1 MTDLWTLSYG
11 PRTTVTSSIEYEQE
25 RLDSFHADLTRH
37 IDYLSRR
44 IEQVTAAPGTG
55 TGQDDLEREAH
66 LLNLHQQVRSARA
79 SQGRLCF
86 GRIDP
91 RESSELHIG
100 RIGLRSETGD
110 VVLVDWRAPQAAPFY
125 QATSA
130 QPLGLALRR
139 RIATRHE
146 GQREVVTHIDD
157 EFFDG
162 ASEYSPGA
170 EAMAAP
176 RSGRMGDILAT
187 IAADQDAIIRSP
199 LENVTVVQG
208 GPGTGKTVVA
218 LHRAAWLLYTYRE
231 KLARDGVLI
240 IGPSPLFLRYIDQ
253 VLPSLGETDVVLLT
267 AATLVPGIRATAT
280 DTPTVAAVKGDAR
293 MAEVIARA
301 IGARVRIPEGDVRIA
316 TESHG
321 EVRIRASQLSEATRG
336 LSRTQRYHEGRET
349 FLRRVLEAAARNRLR
364 DAGDSSPS
372 ADEVLDEVSDFIDDR
387 HVRRTLNLM
396 WMPIDPPG
404 LIDRLLSDP
413 DYLHACSEG
422 LLSDDERARLL
433 RRSGS
438 PWTPDDVPLID
449 EAASRVG
456 VWERG
461 RSASP
466 SSSPDDP
473 RELDA
478 RDLHVAN
485 AMQAERS
492 QRSLAERAFD
502 DREWIYGHVIVDEA
516 QELSA
521 MGWRAVQR
529 RASRRSM
536 TVVGDL
542 QQASHP
548 AAART
553 WDEALGWAG
562 DAVRLHE
569 LTITYR
575 ITQEIADTATAWLT
589 DAGGHAPS
597 LHPIRSGPPTVTVAR
612 PAADVRT
619 YIEKVLTD
627 FVGRAAVIVPAAQ
640 IHAWAD
646 TLHGEPFGYG
656 PDAIDALA
664 AVITAQDSKGLEFD
678 HVFVVDPHAIAAE
691 VPAGANIYVACT
703 RATTHLHL
711 IDVEG

>member
-1 MTDLWTLSYG
+1 M
-11 PRTTVTSSIEYEQE
+11 VTSSIEFEQE
-25 RLDSFHADLTRH
+25 RLDVFHADLARH
-37 IDYLSRR
+37 IGHLHRR
-44 IEQVTAAPGTG
+44 IDQVTAAPATG

-66 LLNLHQQVRSARA
+66 LVNLRQQLRSAEA
-79 SQGRLCF
+79 SQARLCF

-91 RESSELHIG
+91 REQTELHIG
-100 RIGLRSETGD
+100 RIGLRSDSGD

-130 QPLGLALRR
+130 QPMGLSLRR
-139 RIATRHE
+139 RIATRQDE
-146 GQREVVTHIDD
+146 RREVVTHIDD
-157 EFFDG
+157 EYFDG
-162 ASEYSPGA
+162 ETHSLPGA
-170 EAMAAP
+170 EAMNDP

-199 LENVTVVQG
+199 LEHVTVVQG

-231 KLARDGVLI
+231 KLARDGVLV
-240 IGPSPLFLRYIDQ
+240 IGPSTLFLRYIDQ

-267 AATLVPGIRATAT
+267 TATLVPGVRASSE
-280 DTPTVAAVKGDAR
+280 DSPRVAAIKGDAR
-293 MAEVIARA
+293 MSDVIARA
-301 IGARVRIPEGDVRIA
+301 IAERVRIPDSDVRIA

-321 EVRIRASQLSEATRG
+321 EIRIRAGQLTDATRG
-336 LSRTQRYHEGRET
+336 LSRAHRYHEGRET

-364 DAGDSSPS
+364 DGGDTSPS
-372 ADEVLDEVSDFIDDR
+372 ADEVLDEVADFIDDR

-404 LIDRLLSDP
+404 LVERLLTDEA
-413 DYLHACSEG
+413 YLRVCADG
-422 LLSDDERARLL
+422 ILNPGDQRLL
-433 RRSGS
+433 LRPSGS
-438 PWTPDDVPLID
+438 PWTSDDIPLID
-449 EAASRVG
+449 EVAARVG
-456 VWERG
+456 PWERPR

-466 SSSPDDP
+466 SHPDEP

-478 RDLHVAN
+478 RELHVAN
-485 AMQAERS
+485 ATHVDRS
-492 QRSLAERAFD
+492 HRTVAERAFD

-521 MGWRAVQR
+521 MAWRAIQR
-529 RASRRSM
+529 RASRKSM

-553 WDEALGWAG
+553 WEEALGWAG
-562 DAVRLHE
+562 DALRLHE

-575 ITQEIADTATAWLT
+575 ITAEIADTARSWLT
-589 DAGGHAPS
+589 AYGGTAPT
-597 LHPIRSGPPTVTVAR
+597 LHPIRSGTPTISITR
-612 PAADVRT
+612 READVRT
-619 YIEKVLTD
+619 YIEKVLVD
-627 FVGRAAVIVPAAQ
+627 FVGRAAVIVPASDLSTWTAKL
-640 IHAWAD
+640 D
-646 TLHGEPFGYG
+646 GDPFGFG
-656 PDAIDALA
+656 ADAIDALA

-678 HVFVVDPHAIAAE
+678 HVFIVNPEAIAHE

-703 RATTHLHL
+703 RATTQLHL
-711 IDVEG
+711 ITLE

>member
-1 MTDLWTLSYG
+1 M
-11 PRTTVTSSIEYEQE
+11 TSSIEYEQDQ
-25 RLDSFHADLTRH
+25 LDSFHADLARH
-37 IDYLSRR
+37 IDYLAAR
-44 IEQVTAAPGTG
+44 IAQVAAAPATG

-66 LLNLHQQVRSARA
+66 LVNLRQQLQAARA
-79 SQGRLCF
+79 SQNRLCF

-91 RESSELHIG
+91 RGGSELHIG

-110 VVLVDWRAPQAAPFY
+110 VVLMDWRAPQAAPFY
-125 QATSA
+125 QATTA

-146 GQREVVTHIDD
+146 GAREIVTHIDD
-157 EFFDG
+157 ELFDG
-162 ASEYSPGA
+162 AVENSPGA
-170 EAMAAP
+170 DAMGIP

-267 AATLVPGIRATAT
+267 AATLIPGIRATAA
-280 DTPTVAAVKGDAR
+280 DSAPVAAVKGDGC
-293 MAEVIARA
+293 MADVIARA
-301 IGARVRIPEGDVRIA
+301 IASRVRIPENDIRIA

-321 EVRIRASQLSEATRG
+321 EIRIRASQLTEAARG
-336 LSRTQRYHEGRET
+336 LSRTHRYHEGRDT

-364 DAGDSSPS
+364 DAGDAAPS
-372 ADEVLDEVSDFIDDR
+372 ATDVLDEVSDFIDDR

-396 WMPIDPPG
+396 WMPIDPPA
-404 LIDRLLSDP
+404 LIDRLLSDA
-413 DYLHACSEG
+413 DYLRASSEG
-422 LLSDDERARLL
+422 LLDDAERRLL
-433 RRSGS
+433 LRPPGS
-438 PWTPDDVPLID
+438 AWTADDIPLID

-456 VWERG
+456 AWERP
-461 RSASP
+461 RLVNPATD
-466 SSSPDDP
+466 PDEP

-485 AMQAERS
+485 ALQTERS
-492 QRSLAERAFD
+492 HRSVAERAFD
-502 DREWIYGHVIVDEA
+502 DREWVYGHVIVDEA

-521 MGWRAVQR
+521 MGWRAVHR
-529 RASRRSM
+529 RASRKSM

-553 WDEALGWAG
+553 WQEAVGWAG

-575 ITQEIADTATAWLT
+575 ITEEIADTATTWLT
-589 DAGGHAPS
+589 KAGGHAPT
-597 LHPIRSGPPTVTVAR
+597 LHPIRSGPATVSVVH
-612 PAADVRT
+612 PVPHVRT
-619 YIEKVLTD
+619 YVEKVLTD
-627 FVGRAAVIVPAAQ
+627 FIGRAAVIVPAAE
-640 IHAWAD
+640 IGMWAEL
-646 TLHGEPFGYG
+646 LHGEPFGFG
-656 PDAIDALA
+656 PDAIDAIA

-678 HVFVVDPHAIAAE
+678 QVFVVDPAAIAAE

-703 RATTHLHL
+703 RATTQLHL
-711 IDVEG
+711 IELEG

>member
-1 MTDLWTLSYG
+1 M
-11 PRTTVTSSIEYEQE
+11 TSSIDYEQE
-25 RLDSFHADLTRH
+25 RLDAFHADLERH
-37 IDYLSRR
+37 VEHLSRR
-44 IEQVTAAPGTG
+44 IDQVSTAPATG

-66 LLNLHQQVRSARA
+66 LINLRQQLQSARSAE
-79 SQGRLCF
+79 GRLCF

-91 RESSELHIG
+91 RGSSDLHIG

-125 QATSA
+125 QATTA
-130 QPLGLALRR
+130 QPLGLTMRR

-146 GQREVVTHIDD
+146 GRRELVTHIDD
-157 EFFDG
+157 ELFDG
-162 ASEYSPGA
+162 GSDHAPGA
-170 EAMAAP
+170 AAMSAP

-267 AATLVPGIRATAT
+267 TATLVPGIRATTSDAT
-280 DTPTVAAVKGDAR
+280 AVAAVKGDAR

-301 IGARVRIPEGDVRIA
+301 IGSRVRIPDHDVRIT

-321 EVRIRASQLSEATRG
+321 DIRIRAAQLADATRG

-364 DAGDSSPS
+364 DAGDTSPT

-396 WMPIDPPG
+396 WMPIDPPA
-404 LIDRLLSDP
+404 LIDRLLSDA
-413 DYLHACSEG
+413 DYLRECSAG
-422 LLSDDERARLL
+422 ILSDVEQRVLL
-433 RRSGS
+433 RHSGA
-438 PWTPDDVPLID
+438 PWSSDDIPLID

-456 VWERG
+456 VWERAAY
-461 RSASP
+461 RSRSTD
-466 SSSPDDP
+466 PDEP

-478 RDLHVAN
+478 RELHVAN
-485 AMQAERS
+485 ALQVERS

-502 DREWIYGHVIVDEA
+502 DREWVYGHVIVDEA

-521 MGWRAVQR
+521 MGWRAVHR
-529 RASRRSM
+529 RASRKSM

-548 AAART
+548 AAARS

-575 ITQEIADTATAWLT
+575 ITTEIADTAAEWLT
-589 DAGGHAPS
+589 RAGGDAPS
-597 LHPIRSGPPTVTVAR
+597 LQPIRSGPPTVTVR
-612 PAADVRT
+612 RQPQEVRT
-619 YIEKVLTD
+619 YVEKVLTD
-627 FVGRAAVIVPAAQ
+627 FAGRAAVIVPQEQVLTWAQ
-640 IHAWAD
+640 A
-646 TLHGEPFGYG
+646 LHGHPFGFG
-656 PDAIDALA
+656 PDAIDAIA

-678 HVFVVDPHAIAAE
+678 HVFVVDPQRISDE

-703 RATTHLHL
+703 RATTQLHL
-711 IDVEG
+711 IDVEA

>member
-1 MTDLWTLSYG
+1 M
-11 PRTTVTSSIEYEQE
+11 VTSSIEFEQE
-25 RLDSFHADLTRH
+25 RLDAFHADLARTTDHLR
-37 IDYLSRR
+37 RR
-44 IEQVTAAPGTG
+44 IDQVASAPGTG

-66 LLNLHQQVRSARA
+66 LVNLRQQLRSAEA
-79 SQGRLCF
+79 SKSRLCF

-91 RESSELHIG
+91 RDMQELHIG
-100 RIGLRSETGD
+100 RIGLRSDSGD

-130 QPLGLALRR
+130 HPMGLALRR
-139 RIATRHE
+139 RIATKQEEH
-146 GQREVVTHIDD
+146 REVVTHIDD

-162 ASEYSPGA
+162 HEHSLPGA
-170 EAMAAP
+170 EAMNDP

-199 LENVTVVQG
+199 LENITVVQG

-231 KLARDGVLI
+231 KLGRDGVLV
-240 IGPSPLFLRYIDQ
+240 IGPSTLFLRYIDQ

-267 AATLVPGIRATAT
+267 TATLVPGVRATAE
-280 DTPTVAAVKGDAR
+280 DPPRVAAIKGDAR
-293 MAEVIARA
+293 MSDVIAHA
-301 IGARVRIPEGDVRIA
+301 LAARVRIPETDVRIS

-321 EVRIRASQLSEATRG
+321 EIRIRAAQLADATRG
-336 LSRTQRYHEGRET
+336 LSRAQRYHEGRET
-349 FLRRVLEAAARNRLR
+349 FLRRALEAAARNRLR
-364 DAGDSSPS
+364 DAGDTAPS
-372 ADEVLDEVSDFIDDR
+372 ADEVLDEVADFIDDR

-396 WMPIDPPG
+396 WMPVEPTR
-404 LIDRLLSDP
+404 LVDRLLSDP
-413 DYLHACSEG
+413 DYLRSCSDG
-422 LLSDDERARLL
+422 ILDAREQSALL
-433 RRSGS
+433 RPPGS
-438 PWTPDDVPLID
+438 PWTSDDIPLID
-449 EAASRVG
+449 EVAARVG
-456 VWERG
+456 SWERPRRG
-461 RSASP
+461 TA
-466 SSSPDDP
+466 PDHPDEP

-485 AMQAERS
+485 AMHVERS

-521 MGWRAVQR
+521 MAWRAVQR
-529 RASRRSM
+529 RASRKSM

-553 WDEALGWAG
+553 WEEALGWAG
-562 DAVRLHE
+562 DSVRLHE

-575 ITQEIADTATAWLT
+575 ITSEIADTARTWLT
-589 DAGGHAPS
+589 AAGGNAPT
-597 LHPIRSGPPTVTVAR
+597 LHPIRSGPPTVSITR
-612 PAADVRT
+612 PVADVRT
-619 YIEKVLTD
+619 YIEKVLID
-627 FVGRAAVIVPAAQ
+627 FVGRAAVIVPAGQ
-640 IHAWAD
+640 ITTWAEV
-646 TLHGEPFGYG
+646 LHGDPFGYG
-656 PDAIDALA
+656 FRAIDAIA

-678 HVFVVDPHAIAAE
+678 QVFIVDPQAIAEE

-703 RATTHLHL
+703 RATTQLHL
-711 IDVEG
+711 IALE

>member
-1 MTDLWTLSYG
+1 MI
-11 PRTTVTSSIEYEQE
+11 VTSSIEFEQE
-25 RLDSFHADLTRH
+25 RLDAFHADLTRH
-37 IDYLSRR
+37 IEYLVRR
-44 IEQVTAAPGTG
+44 IDQVSSAPATG

-66 LLNLHQQVRSARA
+66 LVNLRQQLRSAEA
-79 SQGRLCF
+79 SQIRLCF

-91 RESSELHIG
+91 QEDADLHIG
-100 RIGLRSETGD
+100 RIGLRSDAGD

-130 QPLGLALRR
+130 HPMGLSLRR
-139 RIATRHE
+139 RIATRTE
-146 GQREVVTHIDD
+146 DRREVVTHIDD

-162 ASEYSPGA
+162 ETHHLPGA
-170 EAMAAP
+170 DAMNDP

-231 KLARDGVLI
+231 KLGRDGVLV

-267 AATLVPGIRATAT
+267 TATLVPGVRATAQ
-280 DTPTVAAVKGDAR
+280 DSPEVAAIK
-293 MAEVIARA
+293 
-301 IGARVRIPEGDVRIA
+301 GDVRMADVIA
-316 TESHG
+316 NAVAARIRVPESDVRITTESHG
-321 EVRIRASQLSEATRG
+321 ELRIRAQQLLEATRG
-336 LSRTQRYHEGRET
+336 LSRSQRYHEGRET

-364 DAGDSSPS
+364 DAGDTSPS
-372 ADEVLDEVSDFIDDR
+372 ATEVLDEVGDFIDDR

-396 WMPIDPPG
+396 WMPIDPSA
-404 LIDRLLSDP
+404 LIDRLLSDVE
-413 DYLHACSEG
+413 YLQACCEG
-422 LLSDDERARLL
+422 ILSLDEQHVLLRSPGSPFTSDDI
-433 RRSGS
+433 
-438 PWTPDDVPLID
+438 PLID
-449 EAASRVG
+449 EVAARVG
-456 VWERG
+456 PWERPR
-461 RSASP
+461 RSAAP
-466 SSSPDDP
+466 TNPDDP

-478 RDLHVAN
+478 RELHVAN
-485 AMQAERS
+485 AMQVERS
-492 QRSLAERAFD
+492 QRTLAERAFD

-521 MGWRAVQR
+521 MAWRAIQR

-553 WDEALGWAG
+553 WEEALGWAG
-562 DAVRLHE
+562 DALRLHE

-575 ITQEIADTATAWLT
+575 ITAEIADTARAWLT
-589 DAGGHAPS
+589 AAGGHAPT
-597 LHPIRSGPPTVTVAR
+597 LHPIRSGPPTVTITR
-612 PAADVRT
+612 HPGDVRT
-619 YIEKVLTD
+619 YIEKVLID
-627 FVGRAAVIVPAAQ
+627 FVGRAAVIVPAAHISSWTQ
-640 IHAWAD
+640 V
-646 TLHGEPFGYG
+646 LHGDPFGYG
-656 PDAIDALA
+656 PDAIDAIA

-678 HVFVVDPHAIAAE
+678 QVFIVDPEEIARE

-703 RATTHLHL
+703 RATTQLHL
-711 IDVEG
+711 ITLEK